1 MQIMITEKNLILKQ
15 YVNKNNLGEITTLP
29 KVDAAVGF
37 VLAGEGRKAVIA
49 NLEKAKEA
57 LAGKTGTTII

>member
-1 MQIMITEKNLILKQ
+1 MNLNSMSTKTIF
-15 YVNKNNLGEITTLP
+15 EITTLP